1 MTMKMM
7 KFAGLAALALS
18 VAACSD
24 TGMATRNAPLDTLGM
39 GVEGPQVVTRSYD
52 VKGLQ
57 FGTAKKMRVS
67 EGNGYYPFAD
77 VVWRGD
83 PMGDRV
89 QQIATIFD
97 TALTRGSADL
107 AGSVPVNVEI
117 ELARFHGVTE
127 RTRFSA
133 GGVYN
138 MVFMLT
144 VRHAQT
150 GAIIEPPR
158 KIAANLSAPGGSA
171 AVIAEQKGQTE
182 KVRVTDYLTIVLRD
196 ELSGQYQTA
205 AAL

>member
-1 MTMKMM
+1 MKIL
-7 KFAGLAALALS
+7 KFAGFAVVALGL
-18 VAACSD
+18 AACSD
-24 TGMATRNAPLDTLGM
+24 SGMAMRNAPLDALSVGA
-39 GVEGPQVVTRSYD
+39 EGPQVVTRSYD

-57 FGTAKKMRVS
+57 FGTVKEMRVS

-83 PMGDRV
+83 PIGDRV
-89 QQIATIFD
+89 QQIGQIFD
-97 TALTRGSADL
+97 TALNRGASDL
-107 AGSVPVNVEI
+107 SGNVPVIVEVD
-117 ELARFHGVTE
+117 LMRFHGVTE
-127 RTRFSA
+127 RTRFSV

-144 VRHAQT
+144 IRHAET
-150 GAIIEPPR
+150 GAVIEPPR

-171 AVIAEQKGQTE
+171 AVFAEQKGQTE
-182 KVRVTDYLTIVLRD
+182 KVRVTDYLTMVLHD